1 MNLDEYLEKIR
12 LDLEKIISE
21 YKSYLLSEHP
31 NRELSISEI
40 HFYFDDRLKKLFDE
54 ETEKLKPKQPMSEN
68 KIDWEFLTALG
79 DKGLTTRIR
88 RVMEMCGLIRDNND
102 ALMFYNNYP
111 LQWRTFGEKA
121 NKTLENYLLKKGLI
135 KKEK

>member
-1 MNLDEYLEKIR
+1 MPSFFNQNTAPIP
-12 LDLEKIISE
+12 S
-21 YKSYLLSEHP
+21 
-31 NRELSISEI
+31 NTNNFCSEI
-40 HFYFDDRLKKLFDE
+40 KDFDDRLKKLFDE

-88 RVMEMCGLIRDNND
+88 RVMEMCGLSRDNND